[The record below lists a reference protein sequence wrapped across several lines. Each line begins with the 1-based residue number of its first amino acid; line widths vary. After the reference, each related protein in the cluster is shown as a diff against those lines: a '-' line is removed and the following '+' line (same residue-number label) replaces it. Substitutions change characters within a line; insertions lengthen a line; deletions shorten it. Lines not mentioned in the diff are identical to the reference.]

1 VSCPRTALRAH
12 LPRRRRRAVL
22 RRCRA
27 PRTAPRRP
35 TAAELAGTPGAL
47 LTTSD
52 LAALGLPRKAIES
65 VLRQVPV
72 VYLDGYR
79 RPLVRAEDYREL
91 VERSLDRGDRVRP
104 A

>member
-1 VSCPRTALRAH
+1 
-12 LPRRRRRAVL
+12 LPS
-22 RRCRA
+22 
-27 PRTAPRRP
+27 RP
-35 TAAELAGTPGAL
+35 TPGELLERPGAL

-79 RPLVRAEDYREL
+79 RPLVRREDYLEL

>member
-1 VSCPRTALRAH
+1 VSCPRTALSAR
-12 LPRRRRRAVL
+12 LPGRGRRVGPELR

-27 PRTAPRRP
+27 PRTAPKRP
-35 TAAELAGTPGAL
+35 TAAELMETPGAL

-72 VYLDGYR
+72 VYLDG
-79 RPLVRAEDYREL
+79 
-91 VERSLDRGDRVRP
+91 
-104 A
+104 

>member
-1 VSCPRTALRAH
+1 VTA
-12 LPRRRRRAVL
+12 
-22 RRCRA
+22 
-27 PRTAPRRP
+27 RP
-35 TAAELAGTPGAL
+35 TAAELVQTPGAL

-79 RPLVRAEDYREL
+79 RPLVRVEDYREL
-91 VERSLDRGDRVRP
+91 VERSVDRVD
-104 A
+104 